1 MIGHLT
7 ATTHAL
13 RQHLP
18 PSLKAYS
25 PNTSDSQDIHSFY
38 KGHVAAITGA
48 GSGMGRALALH
59 LAKMGC
65 HVALSD
71 LNAEPLAE
79 TQKLLSGYDI
89 KSTITVL
96 DVSDQ
101 KAVYDWADSV
111 MADHG
116 KVNFVFNNAGVALY
130 STVEGSSID
139 ELEWVMNINFWGVVY
154 GTKAFLPLI
163 KNSVKLSETSSS
175 AAKSD
180 NKSRQFDENGHI
192 INISSLFGLT
202 AQPSQSA
209 YNASKFAVRGFTES
223 LRQELDIQRCGVS
236 TTCIHPGGIRT
247 NIANSAR
254 GNDSISDIGMRA
266 GPNAIRSFNKFLKFD
281 ANDAAWVI
289 LTAAATNQ
297 PRCLI
302 GNDAKMIDAVQRVF
316 PARYSKVLN
325 DITKLTRQLKGS
337 KKHKGSKKIVN
348 KSV

>member
-1 MIGHLT
+1 MLNTIYGNVSENASAI
-7 ATTHAL
+7 ATSL

-18 PSLKAYS
+18 FSS
-25 PNTSDSQDIHSFY
+25 EQDQDITPY
-38 KGHVAAITGA
+38 YANHVAAITGA
-48 GSGMGRALALH
+48 GSGMGRELAMH

-71 LNAEPLAE
+71 INPEQLAQTKE
-79 TQKLLSGYDI
+79 LLVGYDV
-89 KSTITVL
+89 KVTTTVL

-101 KAVYDWADSV
+101 KAVEAWADSV
-111 MADHG
+111 MAELG

-139 ELEWVMNINFWGVVY
+139 ELEWIMDINFWGVVY

-163 KNSVKLSETSSS
+163 KNSVKESEINGGD
-175 AAKSD
+175 KD
-180 NKSRQFDENGHI
+180 NNSRQFNEHGHI
-192 INISSLFGLT
+192 INISSVFGLT

-236 TTCIHPGGIRT
+236 ATCVHPGGIKT

-254 GNDSISDIGMRA
+254 GNDSISDLGMRS
-266 GPNAIRSFNKFLKFD
+266 GSKAISSFNKFLKFD
-281 ANDAAWVI
+281 ASEATWII
-289 LTAAATNQ
+289 LQAAAANQ

-302 GNDAKMIDAVQRVF
+302 GNDAKFIDAVQRVF
-316 PARYSKVLN
+316 PSRYGQVLN
-325 DITKLTRQLKGS
+325 DMNKLSRKLKG
-337 KKHKGSKKIVN
+337 KKRTKNATRKAAITH
-348 KSV
+348 